1 MIVVSPFTDSGA
13 STARDARGAWL
24 HGGLAAKGAWRGPL
38 SAQVLS
44 DKLGEA
50 VLVFEGD
57 GSVAWAS
64 RAAVRLIDASGQ
76 VRLRQGPGGR
86 IRLSCGSGAET
97 ARLDSA
103 FALRRDETVG
113 LLLDGASRLLLRLLP
128 ADDAYRIG
136 RLLCTADCPQAA
148 WLADAFGLTA
158 AEARALDALA
168 RFDRGAD
175 AAACLGIS
183 QHTLKD
189 HLAAIYAKTGCDRK
203 AQLFRLLGLAH
214 G

>member
-24 HGGLAAKGAWRGPL
+24 HGGLAAKGPWRAPL
-38 SAQVLS
+38 SAQALS

-50 VLVFEGD
+50 VLVFDGD

-64 RAAVRLIDASGQ
+64 RAAVQLIDASGQ
-76 VRLRQGPGGR
+76 VRLRQDSGGR
-86 IRLSCGSGAET
+86 TRLSCSSGAET

-103 FALRRDETVG
+103 IALRRDETVG

-128 ADDAYRIG
+128 ADDVCRIG
-136 RLLCTADCPQAA
+136 RLLRTADFPQAA

-158 AEARALDALA
+158 AEARALDALS

-175 AAACLGIS
+175 AAAHLGIS